1 MQRFLQPRVLAALG
15 LVSVLLVVFIGYRGW
30 PLARAG
36 GLDDF
41 GPAPTFTLT
50 DQLGRTV
57 GADTFRGQV
66 VVVDFV
72 YTRCRESCPL
82 LTARMGALQD
92 RLRREGLLGTRVQLL
107 SLTVNPA
114 HDTPAVL
121 RAYAEQHGADPE
133 AWRFLTGSEDELQ
146 RVIVQG
152 FFQAVVPLPAT
163 PAETSDRGDAGD
175 EEGDIMHSNRF
186 VLIDPQGH
194 MRVFYDGLALDL
206 DQVVRDIRQVQR

>member
-1 MQRFLQPRVLAALG
+1 MQRFLQPRVLVALG
-15 LVSVLLVVFIGYRGW
+15 LLSVLLVVSIGYRGW
-30 PLARAG
+30 MLTRADN
-36 GLDDF
+36 LDDF

-57 GADTFRGQV
+57 DADTFRDQV

-72 YTRCRESCPL
+72 YTGCRESCPL
-82 LTARMGALQD
+82 LTARMGALQE

-107 SLTVNPA
+107 SLTVNPT

-121 RAYAEQHGADPE
+121 RAYAEQHGADPA
-133 AWRFLTGSEDELQ
+133 AWRFLTGPEDVLQ

-163 PAETSDRGDAGD
+163 PVVTTGPGDADD
-175 EEGDIMHSNRF
+175 EAGDILHSNRF
-186 VLIDPQGH
+186 VLIDRQGR
-194 MRVFYDGLALDL
+194 MRAFYDALALDQ
-206 DQVVRDIRQVQR
+206 DQVVRDIRQVAR